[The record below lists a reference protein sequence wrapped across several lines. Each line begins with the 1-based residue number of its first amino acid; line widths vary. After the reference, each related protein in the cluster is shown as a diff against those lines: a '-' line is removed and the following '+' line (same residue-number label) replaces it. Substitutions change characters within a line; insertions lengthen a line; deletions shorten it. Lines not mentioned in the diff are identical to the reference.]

1 MPKVSRSSIKK
12 TAEVAKSLKARP
24 ARGNGGKKKDVES
37 TQAVLS
43 PPTPQ
48 MFVAKLGENFKAH
61 RNQTAA
67 QKMKKYMR
75 DQFAFFGLMS
85 PIRREASKE
94 VLSSCSGFNQAQ
106 LHQLLKLLWKE
117 PEREYQMF
125 GLDCSQKYIKVL
137 CGHSADDSLKSLMVV
152 KELITTK
159 SWWDTVDMLAA
170 NVVGE
175 LVAAHRTSLTPVM
188 EEWVQDEN
196 LWLRRTAI
204 LHQLNYKKKTN
215 QELLFQYCLMCA
227 DDEDF
232 FIRKAIGWALR
243 NHFRTNAAAVKT
255 FVKSNKDKLSP
266 LSQKAALKHA

>member
-1 MPKVSRSSIKK
+1 MPKVSRSAIKK
-12 TAEVAKSLKARP
+12 TEEVAKSLKARP
-24 ARGNGGKKKDVES
+24 ARGNGGKTKDGKS

-48 MFVAKLGENFKAH
+48 MIVVKLSEKFKAQ
-61 RNQTAA
+61 RNQIAA
-67 QKMKKYMR
+67 KQMKKYMR

-85 PIRREASKE
+85 QIRREASKE
-94 VLSSCSGFNQAQ
+94 VLSSCSQLNQTQ

-125 GLDCSQKYIKVL
+125 GLDCSSKYKKVL

-152 KELITTK
+152 KDLITTK
-159 SWWDTVDMLAA
+159 SWWDTVDMLAS

-175 LVAAHRTSLTPVM
+175 LVAAHRTSLTKIM
-188 EEWVQDEN
+188 DEWVQDEN

-215 QELLFQYCLMCA
+215 QELLFKYCLMCA

-243 NHFRTNAAAVKT
+243 NYFRINAAAVKT

-266 LSQKAALKHA
+266 LSQKEALKHA